1 MVHTNNE
8 TACGQ
13 YFIPAA
19 FMFIVLSPVKSKALS
34 LITTWYNSDT
44 CKPGVINGR

>member
-8 TACGQ
+8 TDCGQ

-19 FMFIVLSPVKSKALS
+19 FMVLSPVKSKALS